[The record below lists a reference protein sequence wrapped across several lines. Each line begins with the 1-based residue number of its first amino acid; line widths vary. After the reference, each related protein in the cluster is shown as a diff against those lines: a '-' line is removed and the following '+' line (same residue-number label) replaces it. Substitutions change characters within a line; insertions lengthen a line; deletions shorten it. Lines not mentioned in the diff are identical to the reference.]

1 MESSFE
7 NESNVE
13 SVRQMLGEEPN
24 EAAPSQAL
32 PWADR

>member
-13 SVRQMLGEEPN
+13 SVRQVLGEEPN
-24 EAAPSQAL
+24 ETAPSQAL